1 MSCVYI
7 IVYYIFNKDFCCCS
21 VTQSSLTLLTPWTV
35 ACQASLSFI
44 ISQSLLKLMS
54 IESVMPPNHLVLC
67 CPLLLLPSTFP
78 SIRVFSSKSAFC
90 KKWPNCWNFSISI
103 SQPPMNIQ
111 DWYPL
116 ELTGLIS
123 LQSEGLSRV
132 FSSTTVKNISSS
144 AFSLLYDPTP
154 TSRHDYWKNH
164 SFD

>member
-1 MSCVYI
+1 MTLLFTLCT
-7 IVYYIFNKDFCCCS
+7 CCS
-21 VTQSSLTLLTPWTV
+21 VTQSSLTLLTPWTA

-123 LQSEGLSRV
+123 LQSEGLS
-132 FSSTTVKNISSS
+132 
-144 AFSLLYDPTP
+144 SLLE
-154 TSRHDYWKNH
+154 HH
-164 SFD
+164 SQKHQFFSVQPSLWSNSYTHTWLLEKP